1 MYVIVMYVII
11 KIVRYLQCMY
21 VCMYVCMCVGNGGYR
36 ALVAVRAVCGEVRPH
51 GREEEQRA
59 EQRQTEQNAE
69 EQPAVSFSDAVP
81 ERNTWIYTFI
91 RTHIYIHTY
100 IHTYLHRKLIKQKIH
115 TYSTYIYLTAM
126 VGVYIQMF
134 IHYTYKGE

>member
-1 MYVIVMYVII
+1 MYIIVMYVII

-21 VCMYVCMCVGNGGYR
+21 VCMYVCMHVWSGGYR

-51 GREEEQRA
+51 GCEEEQRA

-69 EQPAVSFSDAVP
+69 EQPAVSFSNAVP

-100 IHTYLHRKLIKQKIH
+100 IHTCIENYCTVHIELNKKYIQYIQ
-115 TYSTYIYLTAM
+115 YIYIYLTA
-126 VGVYIQMF
+126 
-134 IHYTYKGE
+134 YKGE